1 MMSKKIAAAFDMPMD
16 SITRYHSE
24 AFDTFTESSGEVI
37 SFMTKRLHEDMSL
50 GQKLVNCKHPMDIME
65 TWADFYKTAFADYS
79 AQATKMFGLME
90 RAADE
95 SQAVAKDVAEAG
107 EAILEQIEGKA
118 A

>member
-1 MMSKKIAAAFDMPMD
+1 MMSNKKIYAFNMPMD
-16 SITRYHSE
+16 SITHYQSK
-24 AFDTFTESSGEVI
+24 AFETFKDSSGEMG

-50 GQKLVNCKHPMDIME
+50 GHKLASCKHPVDILE
-65 TWADFYKTAFADYS
+65 TWADFYKTAFNDYS

-90 RAADE
+90 RVTDE

-107 EAILEQIEGKA
+107 EAILEQMEGKA